1 MRHARYRG
9 WGYPPYVSVAEKR
22 AKAANKLKELRK
34 KNVNIRPVSIEG
46 TAIARTWWGKSWN
59 RNLESYADYS
69 NRIGRGRSYVR
80 HGAVLDLQIG
90 PGTVDSLVQGTRS
103 KPYSISI
110 KIKPIDKK
118 IWKHIKAASEGKLD
132 SLQELL
138 AGKFPKALGE
148 MFTIQGKGLFPSPKE
163 IDFSCSCPDWASM
176 CKHVAATLYGIGARL
191 DDEPDLFF
199 KLRNVEMKD
208 LVNEAV
214 QDKTRQLL
222 QKAKKMTGRVIA
234 EADVADVFGIDME
247 EPAARY
253 KKEKK
258 AAEKAPKAK
267 KRLKRAPQ
275 KGEAGSSDAGA
286 KTKQASKKAA
296 PRKKA
301 KTAFETVV
309 GIVRRN
315 RKGVT
320 VADIREKTGFNDQ
333 QIRNCIYRAKQQGE
347 VVNLFRGV
355 YGSSAYANRPARKA
369 AM

>member
-1 MRHARYRG
+1 MGYSTY
-9 WGYPPYVSVAEKR
+9 WGYGPYVSVAEKR
-22 AKAANKLKELRK
+22 AKAAKKLKELRK
-34 KNVNIRPVSIEG
+34 KNSDIRPVCIEG
-46 TAIARTWWGKSWN
+46 TTIARTWWGKAWN
-59 RNLESYADYS
+59 QNLESYADYS

-80 HGAVLDLQIG
+80 HGAVLNLQIG
-90 PGTVDSLVQGTRS
+90 PGKVDALVQGSRS
-103 KPYSISI
+103 TPYSVTIQ
-110 KIKPIDKK
+110 IKPIDKK
-118 IWKHIKAASEGKLD
+118 IWQHIKAASEGKLD

-148 MFTIQGKGLFPSPKE
+148 LFTVQGKGLFPSPEE

-191 DDEPDLFF
+191 DDAPDLFF

-208 LVNEAV
+208 LVTEAV
-214 QDKTRQLL
+214 QDKTRKLL
-222 QKAKKMTGRVIA
+222 QKAKRMTGRVIA

-247 EPAARY
+247 DPVAPY

-258 AAEKAPKAK
+258 APEKTTQG
-267 KRLKRAPQ
+267 KRPLKRASE
-275 KGEAGSSDAGA
+275 KMEAGPSSA
-286 KTKQASKKAA
+286 KGKKKQASKRAA
-296 PRKKA
+296 QRKKVQ
-301 KTAFETVV
+301 TPFETVV
-309 GIVRRN
+309 GMVMRS

-355 YGSSAYANRPARKA
+355 YGSPAHANRPARKA